1 MLHCLQQ
8 SAHEDELSSMET
20 KTEEMSNQL
29 EEVKYELEKTMRRED
44 KLDYR
49 LAEVTYFWDWLF
61 RFRII
66 LGTKEA
72 ANGRTTIIGSKK

>member
-1 MLHCLQQ
+1 
-8 SAHEDELSSMET
+8 
-20 KTEEMSNQL
+20 
-29 EEVKYELEKTMRRED
+29 MRRED